1 MFRCTVSQSKDKK
14 GTKGM
19 SRTELSK
26 LIDLVEAG
34 KILGMAPKTL
44 RTWIH
49 LRKISYVQIGREY
62 RIKEQTIQEI
72 ITRGTVPAREPRN

>member
-1 MFRCTVSQSKDKK
+1 MSQT
-14 GTKGM
+14 G
-19 SRTELSK
+19 LSK

-62 RIKEQTIQEI
+62 RIKQQTIEEMI
-72 ITRGTVPAREPRN
+72 ERGTVPARNR

>member
-1 MFRCTVSQSKDKK
+1 ML
-14 GTKGM
+14 GT
-19 SRTELSK
+19 E

-49 LRKISYVQIGREY
+49 LRKISYVVIGREY
-62 RIKEQTIQEI
+62 RLKQQTIQELI
-72 ITRGTVPAREPRN
+72 ERGTVPARER

>member
-1 MFRCTVSQSKDKK
+1 MSK
-14 GTKGM
+14 T
-19 SRTELSK
+19 RVATLPIPHPIEAR

-49 LRKISYVQIGREY
+49 LRKISYVLIGREY
-62 RIKEQTIQEI
+62 RIKQQTIEEI
-72 ITRGTVPAREPRN
+72 IDRGTVPAREQR

>member
-1 MFRCTVSQSKDKK
+1 MP
-14 GTKGM
+14 
-19 SRTELSK
+19 RTELSK

-34 KILGMAPKTL
+34 RILGMAPKTL

-72 ITRGTVPAREPRN
+72 ITRGTVPARER

>member
-1 MFRCTVSQSKDKK
+1 MLKGRLCTLRPFRGTVGESKDRK
-14 GTKGM
+14 GQSM

-49 LRKISYVQIGREY
+49 HELIAVGEVQ
-62 RIKEQTIQEI
+62 
-72 ITRGTVPAREPRN
+72 ARER

>member
-1 MFRCTVSQSKDKK
+1 MLPSGLLKDKK

-19 SRTELSK
+19 ARTELGR
-26 LIDLVEAG
+26 LIDLAEASE
-34 KILGMAPKTL
+34 ILGVAPKTL

-62 RIKEQTIQEI
+62 RIKEETLREVIEQNSVI
-72 ITRGTVPAREPRN
+72 ARER

>member
-1 MFRCTVSQSKDKK
+1 
-14 GTKGM
+14 M

-62 RIKEQTIQEI
+62 RIKEQTIQDI
-72 ITRGTVPAREPRN
+72 ISRGTVPAREHRN

>member
-1 MFRCTVSQSKDKK
+1 MP
-14 GTKGM
+14 
-19 SRTELSK
+19 RTELSN

-62 RIKEQTIQEI
+62 RIKEKTIEEL
-72 ITRGTVPAREPRN
+72 ITRGTVPARER